1 MANRTLGNR
10 ELIRD
15 INRSAVLNLIKTE
28 ESISRAEIAR
38 RSGLSPATVTGI
50 VSQLIEEGLV
60 YEKEEG
66 DSRGGRKPILL
77 ALNKKGGYVVGI
89 KLMADHAIGAL
100 TDLEATII
108 TKQVEDFEGHSLEEV
123 LDTLETLVGKLQRT
137 IDSDQLLGVGIGL
150 PGLVDADRGIL
161 KQSPFFQWFDVPLVE
176 HLESR
181 LGLPV
186 FVDNDVNTLTLV
198 EQLFGEWQ
206 DVENFILVTIGRGVG
221 LGIVVNG
228 NLYRGVNGGGGE
240 FGHTVIDPNGPL
252 CACGKRGCLETFV
265 ADPALLRLASEA
277 VARGEI
283 PGAVNEVEDLLELA
297 QEGNQAVKEIYTQ
310 AGQKLGWGIANLIN
324 ILSPEIVII
333 SGEGARAGDLIFNPM
348 REAISVHVMPGL
360 SESFEIHVDPWEDDD
375 WARGAASLILQQV
388 FHSPFETG

>member
-1 MANRTLGNR
+1 MAPHTLGNR

-89 KLMADHAIGAL
+89 KLMSDHAIGAL

-108 TKQVEDFEGHSLEEV
+108 TKQVGDFEGHSIEEV
-123 LDTLETLVGKLQRT
+123 LDTLETLVGKLRGK
-137 IDSDQLLGVGIGL
+137 IESDQLLGVGIGL

-186 FVDNDVNTLTLV
+186 YVDNDVNTLTLV
-198 EQLFGEWQ
+198 EQLFGDWQ

-228 NLYRGVNGGGGE
+228 NLYRGAKGGGGE

-265 ADPALLRLASEA
+265 ADPALLRLAGEA

-283 PGAVNEVEDLLELA
+283 PGEVNEVEDLFELA
-297 QEGNQAVKEIYTQ
+297 HKGNQTAKEIYTQ

-324 ILSPEIVII
+324 VLSPEIVII
-333 SGEGARAGDLIFNPM
+333 SGEGARAGDLIFKPM
-348 REAISVHVMPGL
+348 REAIKVHVMPGL
-360 SESFEIHVDPWEDDD
+360 SDSFEIHVDPWEDDD

-388 FHSPFETG
+388 FHSPFETA